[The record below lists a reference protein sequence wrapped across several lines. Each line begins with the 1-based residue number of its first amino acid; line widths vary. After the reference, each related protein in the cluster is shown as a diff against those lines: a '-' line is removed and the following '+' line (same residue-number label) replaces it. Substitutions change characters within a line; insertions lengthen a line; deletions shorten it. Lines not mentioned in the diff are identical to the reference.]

1 MNRNGWK
8 PYASNIAWV
17 YCSEELDAILEE
29 ILFAHLKEINQL
41 GTIATFSSASQYFAE
56 DKLPKHKPITK

>member
-1 MNRNGWK
+1 MNRSEWK
-8 PYASNIAWV
+8 PYASNITWV

-29 ILFAHLKEINQL
+29 ILFTHLKEINQL
-41 GTIATFSSASQYFAE
+41 RTIAAFSSTSQYFAE